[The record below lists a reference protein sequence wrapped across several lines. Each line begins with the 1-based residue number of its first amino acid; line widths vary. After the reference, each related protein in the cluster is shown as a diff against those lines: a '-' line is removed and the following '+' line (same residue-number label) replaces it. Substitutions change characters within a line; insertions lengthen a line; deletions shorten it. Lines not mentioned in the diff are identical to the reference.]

1 MKSIR
6 FTPFVYFIVVCF
18 LVTFHSGAVAQ
29 QTSTSV
35 QSKEKTTV
43 QQKPKLQVDTA
54 RSKTGVKPVPGTQ
67 KSKIPTSDPRGTTQ
81 GKGQQNTQKTYEDDQ
96 TKGTKESP
104 RPKDAI
110 DPKGDKPAPQKGS
123 VDVKGEQKGAAGEPT
138 HYEHRPEKDQQ
149 GHAYGKDKGGLQ
161 GKEFGQ
167 ERAEQA
173 RLNREAK
180 SKELNESILQGEQ
193 KVKEARER
201 IEVAKKQMEQDKQMG
216 RISEQ
221 VFQERKEKISK
232 AEQALSDL
240 EFSLDKARKAASR

>member
-6 FTPFVYFIVVCF
+6 FTPLLYVVIVCF
-18 LVTFHSGAVAQ
+18 LVTSYSGAVAQ
-29 QTSTSV
+29 QTSTSL

-43 QQKPKLQVDTA
+43 QQKPRLQADTA
-54 RSKTGVKPVPGTQ
+54 RNQTGVKPVPGTQ
-67 KSKIPTSDPRGTTQ
+67 KEKIPTPQKGTPQ
-81 GKGQQNTQKTYEDDQ
+81 DDRQKDTQKTWKDDQ
-96 TKGTKESP
+96 TTGTKESP
-104 RPKDAI
+104 KEKDAI
-110 DPKGDKPAPQKGS
+110 DVKGEKKPSPKDAT
-123 VDVKGEQKGAAGEPT
+123 DVKGEGKEPT

-149 GHAYGKDKGGLQ
+149 GNAYGKDKGDLQ

-173 RLNREAK
+173 RLNRETK

-201 IEVAKKQMEQDKQMG
+201 IEVAKAQMEKDKQMG

-240 EFSLDKARKAASR
+240 EVSLDKARRAASR

>member
-18 LVTFHSGAVAQ
+18 LVTSCSGAVAQ

-43 QQKPKLQVDTA
+43 QQKPGLQDDTA

-67 KSKIPTSDPRGTTQ
+67 KDKVPTPPQKGTTQ
-81 GKGQQNTQKTYEDDQ
+81 DDRQKDTQKTWKDDQ
-96 TKGTKESP
+96 TTGTKESP
-104 RPKDAI
+104 KEKDAI
-110 DPKGDKPAPQKGS
+110 D
-123 VDVKGEQKGAAGEPT
+123 VKGEKEPSHKDATDMKGEGKEPT
-138 HYEHRPEKDQQ
+138 QHQHRVEKDQQ
-149 GHAYGKDKGGLQ
+149 GHAYGKDKGGLE

-173 RLNREAK
+173 RLNRETK

-232 AEQALSDL
+232 AEQALSNL
-240 EFSLDKARKAASR
+240 EVSLDKARKAVSR